1 MRWIKNTF
9 ITAVFGSS
17 ALCFAVS
24 PEVKPITPAT
34 AETPATTVKA
44 PPPYGDN
51 PNIFKVLAHK
61 TQEKVQHTA
70 EKVEDATE
78 TGLAKIK
85 PKVNQA
91 WDAVTGGEAQNVP
104 IEQKPLNQ
112 SSNNTP
118 APKPNPVA
126 PAAIVQPPT
135 TPNIPAKSNAET
147 QQPASATTEASPAGS
162 TMPAATT
169 PRLPTP
175 PKTAEVAPNKVFFL

>member
-9 ITAVFGSS
+9 ITAVLSS
-17 ALCFAVS
+17 STLCFALT
-24 PEVKPITPAT
+24 PEASSTTQAT
-34 AETPATTVKA
+34 AEIPTTAAKN

-78 TGLAKIK
+78 TGIAKIK
-85 PKVNQA
+85 PKVSQA

-112 SSNNTP
+112 SSNNT
-118 APKPNPVA
+118 AVPKPNHAAPTTLVKPQITPEFSTTPEAEAKPSANATSEAA
-126 PAAIVQPPT
+126 PAVPATPT
-135 TPNIPAKSNAET
+135 TPATRPAT
-147 QQPASATTEASPAGS
+147 QQKATE
-162 TMPAATT
+162 TT
-169 PRLPTP
+169 PNT
-175 PKTAEVAPNKVFFL
+175 VFFL

>member
-9 ITAVFGSS
+9 IAAVFGSS

-34 AETPATTVKA
+34 TETPAKA

-135 TPNIPAKSNAET
+135 TPTIPAKSNAET
-147 QQPASATTEASPAGS
+147 QQPASAATEASPAES
-162 TMPAATT
+162 TMPAAPT

>member
-9 ITAVFGSS
+9 IAAVFGSS

-34 AETPATTVKA
+34 TVKA
-44 PPPYGDN
+44 PPAYGDN

-104 IEQKPLNQ
+104 IEQKALNQ

-126 PAAIVQPPT
+126 PAAIVQPPI

-147 QQPASATTEASPAGS
+147 QQPASATTEASPAES
-162 TMPAATT
+162 TMPAAA

-175 PKTAEVAPNKVFFL
+175 PKTAEVVPNKVFFL

>member
-9 ITAVFGSS
+9 IAAVFGSS

-24 PEVKPITPAT
+24 PEVKPI
-34 AETPATTVKA
+34 TPATTVKA

-61 TQEKVQHTA
+61 TQEKVKHTA
-70 EKVEDATE
+70 ENVEDATE

-126 PAAIVQPPT
+126 PAAIVQPPI

-162 TMPAATT
+162 TMPVAA

-175 PKTAEVAPNKVFFL
+175 PKTAEVVPNKVFFL

>member
-34 AETPATTVKA
+34 TETPAKA

>member
-9 ITAVFGSS
+9 IAAVFGSS

-24 PEVKPITPAT
+24 PEVKPI
-34 AETPATTVKA
+34 TPATTVKA

-104 IEQKPLNQ
+104 IEQKPHNQ

-126 PAAIVQPPT
+126 PAAIVQPAT

-147 QQPASATTEASPAGS
+147 QQPASATTEASPAES
-162 TMPAATT
+162 TMPAAAT